1 MSDESRDKVRSM
13 MQALRVQ
20 VEPLMASHPTLV
32 ASFGALE
39 KELDLGEPRR
49 LRKCPA
55 CGSSGMAEAT
65 ICGTC
70 WTKLTPVAP

>member
-1 MSDESRDKVRSM
+1 ML
-13 MQALRVQ
+13 QALRVQ
-20 VEPLMASHPTLV
+20 VEPLMVSHPSLV

-39 KELDLGEPRR
+39 KELDLGEARK

>member
-1 MSDESRDKVRSM
+1 MSDESREKVRSM
-13 MQALRVQ
+13 LQSLRVH
-20 VEPLMASHPTLV
+20 VEPLMVSHPALV

-39 KELDLGEPRR
+39 KELDLGEARKQ
-49 LRKCPA
+49 RKCPT

-70 WTKLTPVAP
+70 WTKLVPVAP